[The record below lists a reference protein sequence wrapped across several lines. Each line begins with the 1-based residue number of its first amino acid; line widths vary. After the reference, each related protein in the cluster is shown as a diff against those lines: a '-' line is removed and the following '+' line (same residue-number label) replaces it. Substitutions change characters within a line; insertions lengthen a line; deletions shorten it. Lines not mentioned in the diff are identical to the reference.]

1 MRKNGK
7 YFATVINQNQYKPS
21 VWDPY
26 LYRGN
31 DGGHSLSQFVTV
43 QRASKKAQK
52 HFRVPFKPIE
62 YRDIL
67 GGECLSFAL
76 EKDERANS
84 QPIVEEN
91 TILFG
96 TMRAY
101 LGNIVV
107 TPFAEWVDQEAP
119 LYFTVKSE
127 FFTVCPFDELH
138 YFWLIYLR
146 SKKFTELL
154 PVGSGGT
161 RPRLTIDS
169 FEKTPVDLPDLP
181 TRRKIHDKIKELA
194 CVEWKTRIAVAE
206 TMNLLL
212 EG

>member
-1 MRKNGK
+1 VKKNGK

-26 LYRGN
+26 LYRDTN
-31 DGGHSLSQFVTV
+31 GGYSLSQFVSV
-43 QRASKKAQK
+43 QRAGKKAQK
-52 HFRVPFKPIE
+52 HYHIPFRSIE

-67 GGECLSFAL
+67 GGECLSFTL
-76 EKDERANS
+76 EKGEYSNS
-84 QPIVEEN
+84 QLVVAEN
-91 TILFG
+91 TLLFG

-107 TPFAEWVDQEAP
+107 TPLAEWVNQKSP

-127 FFTVCPFDELH
+127 FFAIYPFDELH
-138 YFWLIYLR
+138 YFWLVYLR
-146 SKKFTELL
+146 SKKFMELL

-169 FEKTPVDLPDLP
+169 FEQTPIDLPELQD
-181 TRRKIHDKIKELA
+181 RRKIHDKIKELA

-206 TMNLLL
+206 TVNSLL
-212 EG
+212 ER

>member
-1 MRKNGK
+1 VRKNGK
-7 YFATVINQNQYKPS
+7 YFTTVIRQNQYKPS
-21 VWDPY
+21 IWDPY
-26 LYRGN
+26 LYR
-31 DGGHSLSQFVTV
+31 DTAGGHSLSQFVTV
-43 QRASKKAQK
+43 QRAGKKAQK
-52 HFRVPFKPIE
+52 HYHVPFRSIE

-76 EKDERANS
+76 EREEHANS
-84 QPIVEEN
+84 HPVVEEN

-107 TPFAEWVDQEAP
+107 TPLAEWVNQKAP

-127 FFTVCPFDELH
+127 FFAVYPFDELH
-138 YFWLIYLR
+138 YFWLIYFR
-146 SKKFTELL
+146 SKKFTESL

-169 FEKTPVDLPDLP
+169 FEQTPVDLPDLQ
-181 TRRKIHDKIKELA
+181 TRRKIHEKIKELA
-194 CVEWKTRIAVAE
+194 CAEWKTRIAVAE
-206 TMNLLL
+206 TVNSLL
-212 EG
+212 ER